1 MAEHQPFPRPFIITV
16 GVPKGGDCKSWL
28 ALNFASRLGM
38 WGHDVLVVDCNQQ
51 HDLVVDYMTLTNRGV
66 YPRFDVLM
74 HTPLSPEG
82 LPTAPLDLKLAHHRD
97 FIVFDTAQFVEF
109 PTTRWAW
116 ANCHL
121 MLVPVT
127 PHTSQ
132 RHNYQTAIRLFH
144 ALPGRRPP
152 IAAVPCKIDVLKN
165 STPQKMLDQ
174 TLLFLKDQ
182 GCLVPPFGSGFQVP
196 NNPTMAAQETRWI
209 CGETSFNGHTKR
221 LPEDFL
227 LRVDLTFRWL
237 LDVIENHYGRLP
249 SPKLPPLP
257 VLKPQE
263 VLKALSREQSQR
275 AAASAGA
282 SSATI

>member
-1 MAEHQPFPRPFIITV
+1 VAEHQPFPRPFIITV

-82 LPTAPLDLKLAHHRD
+82 LPAAPLDLKVAHHRD

-144 ALPGRRPP
+144 ALPGQRPP

-165 STPQKMLDQ
+165 SKPHPDA
-174 TLLFLKDQ
+174 FR
-182 GCLVPPFGSGFQVP
+182 
-196 NNPTMAAQETRWI
+196 MA
-209 CGETSFNGHTKR
+209 
-221 LPEDFL
+221 L
-227 LRVDLTFRWL
+227 
-237 LDVIENHYGRLP
+237 
-249 SPKLPPLP
+249 
-257 VLKPQE
+257 
-263 VLKALSREQSQR
+263 R
-275 AAASAGA
+275 AAGAPRAVWMVGDNPIADVRGAEAMGIPAILVRTQASVERRVEGLEQAA
-282 SSATI
+282 SLILDG